1 MSLLPVRRVEKGAVP
16 HRYTIEDIA
25 QQSDGMRWVD
35 HDHHGTRKEA
45 QGPVQLVGT
54 VPH

>member
-16 HRYTIEDIA
+16 HRYTFEDIA